1 MRNFSYRYDGLVI
14 DNDYMINAIMEGK
27 SLKVIMNNIN
37 KRRQNHLLA
46 TLKRNRSDEKVIH
59 KDAFSFVKDNLNR
72 LGINNGWQTINSSSQ
87 VILYHAH
94 WKAEYKSVCFNTS
107 GLNVTIH
114 FDILKSPISFN
125 IKETTNTNFCNFVLS
140 LENYWKQWSIEDF
153 HLEQFFEDNEQRW
166 ENKKK
171 DVVKQ
176 IELYIDEQIRP
187 QGYVTSIH
195 VYNKVVVSIELRK
208 GLRADFYLP
217 FIDYEDGLRELTE
230 NIGKFKT
237 LIENIPV
244 PIKIVFNK
252 DKTTE

>member
-1 MRNFSYRYDGLVI
+1 M
-14 DNDYMINAIMEGK
+14 
-27 SLKVIMNNIN
+27 
-37 KRRQNHLLA
+37 
-46 TLKRNRSDEKVIH
+46 
-59 KDAFSFVKDNLNR
+59 
-72 LGINNGWQTINSSSQ
+72 
-87 VILYHAH
+87 ILYHAH

-217 FIDYEDGLRELTE
+217 FIDCEDGLRELTE

-252 DKTTE
+252 DKGFVKLSYKAIATDERGYPLIPDLASYQEAIYWYVMMKLSFPKFLKG